1 MLPTRALSLIS
12 EYSKPMTKPNWRK
25 SMPLTTPYQLY
36 NNTLVRTGLLMYK
49 LLMNIIETDWYNLH
63 IRERFNI
70 TEHIDF
76 NTQI

>member
-36 NNTLVRTGLLMYK
+36 NNTLIRSGLLMYK

-76 NTQI
+76 ITQI

>member
-1 MLPTRALSLIS
+1 MLPLRALSLIS

-25 SMPLTTPYQLY
+25 SRPLTTPYQLY
-36 NNTLVRTGLLMYK
+36 NNTLIRSGLLMYK

-63 IRERFNI
+63 IREKFNI
-70 TEHIDF
+70 TENIDF

>member
-25 SMPLTTPYQLY
+25 SKPLTTPYQLY
-36 NNTLVRTGLLMYK
+36 NNTLIRSGLLMYK

-63 IRERFNI
+63 IRETFNI

-76 NTQI
+76 NTQL

>member
-1 MLPTRALSLIS
+1 MLPLRALLLIS
-12 EYSKPMTKPNWRK
+12 EYSKPMTNPNWRK
-25 SMPLTTPYQLY
+25 SMPLTTQYQLY
-36 NNTLVRTGLLMYK
+36 NNTLIRSGLLMYK

-76 NTQI
+76 ITQI